1 MSLGTSSMPLR
12 RICSVISKDMRIAC
26 GHSFFVAWMSDR
38 SSSRA
43 SAADLWLHDVCSDC
57 FSLLPAAQVRAGTL
71 VARCTGLRQ
80 TSSTV
85 TLPQVAG
92 LFVHASR
99 CTQHWPVRATLVGIT
114 FCTNDVLDDSVMDS
128 SCVVWQLHLTVEQ
141 NFVVLFA
148 TDR

>member
-1 MSLGTSSMPLR
+1 MALRGRCSVSSSFLHGVTSLGTSSMPLP
-12 RICSVISKDMRIAC
+12 RICSCSSKDMREAC
-26 GHSFFVAWMSDR
+26 AHSLFVTWMLDR
-38 SSSRA
+38 SSPWA

-57 FSLLPAAQVRAGTL
+57 FPLLPAAQIRGGTL

-99 CTQHWPVRATLVGIT
+99 CTQHWPVRATLVVIT
-114 FCTNDVLDDSVMDS
+114 FCTNG
-128 SCVVWQLHLTVEQ
+128 HH
-141 NFVVLFA
+141 A
-148 TDR
+148 